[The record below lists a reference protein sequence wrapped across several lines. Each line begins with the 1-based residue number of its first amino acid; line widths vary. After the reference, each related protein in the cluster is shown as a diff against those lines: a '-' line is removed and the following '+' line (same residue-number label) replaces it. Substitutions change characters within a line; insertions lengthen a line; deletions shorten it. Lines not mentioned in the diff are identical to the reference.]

1 MISSREL
8 ARALGVLGCAL
19 AVTGLVLTI
28 RADALT
34 QPGEYVVLTGQAV
47 VFGILGAV
55 IVSRQPRNAIGW
67 IFGAV
72 GVLAGL
78 RMLTFG
84 YAEFWLAE
92 GTGPDRLAEIAAVYH
107 SSTWFIEFA
116 LPTTFLL
123 LLFPDGRLPGR
134 RWRLIAVCAAGGL
147 LGALLASALVPGKVD
162 GFPEIA
168 NPYGINRSV
177 VDVIGS
183 ISFTVLAVG
192 IIGSAVSL
200 LVRFRGAAYEQRQQI
215 KLLAVAG
222 AIAAAC
228 VLFSYEVV
236 GEDVSSVINP
246 LSIMALPVAAAVAML
261 RYRLYDMDVVIN
273 RALVYGTLTAMLAG
287 TYLASVLLL
296 QLALRTFTEGS
307 GLAVAASTLAT
318 AALFRPLRA
327 GTQAVVDR
335 RFFRRKYDAAQ
346 TLAAFAARLRDQI
359 DLETLQIDLRAVVAE
374 TMQPEH
380 VALWLRTPKIPVTV
394 SGRSSRRQE

>member
-1 MISSREL
+1 
-8 ARALGVLGCAL
+8 
-19 AVTGLVLTI
+19 
-28 RADALT
+28 
-34 QPGEYVVLTGQAV
+34 
-47 VFGILGAV
+47 
-55 IVSRQPRNAIGW
+55 
-67 IFGAV
+67 
-72 GVLAGL
+72 
-78 RMLTFG
+78 MLTFG

-123 LLFPDGRLPGR
+123 LLFPNGRLPGR
-134 RWRLIAVCAAGGL
+134 RWRLIAVCAAVGL
-147 LGALLASALVPGKVD
+147 LGALLASALVPGKID

-327 GTQAVVDR
+327 RTQAVVDR

-380 VALWLRTPKIPVTV
+380 VTLWLRTSKIPVTV